1 MHINMKYVYLIGLLI
16 PSLLWATP
24 EKERNK
30 NVTLYEIKDKRFE
43 KVLDEVM
50 SDVHVHLSEMQYRDK
65 FSIIFIPPHID
76 TTTYFDVNPDN
87 FEVASVE
94 QMQIEKIDYTEIL
107 IYCTHKRYNSGDNN
121 NLLIY
126 NETEF
131 VVSTPVNSE
140 ILQTTDRKKT
150 IRILPYVTSLDDYYV

>member
-1 MHINMKYVYLIGLLI
+1 MYL
-16 PSLLWATP
+16 
-24 EKERNK
+24 
-30 NVTLYEIKDKRFE
+30 D
-43 KVLDEVM
+43 
-50 SDVHVHLSEMQYRDK
+50 
-65 FSIIFIPPHID
+65 
-76 TTTYFDVNPDN
+76 
-87 FEVASVE
+87 
-94 QMQIEKIDYTEIL
+94 
-107 IYCTHKRYNSGDNN
+107 CTHKRYNSGDNN

>member
-87 FEVASVE
+87 FEVASEE
-94 QMQIEKIDYTEIL
+94 QMQIEKIDY
-107 IYCTHKRYNSGDNN
+107 KRYNSGDNN